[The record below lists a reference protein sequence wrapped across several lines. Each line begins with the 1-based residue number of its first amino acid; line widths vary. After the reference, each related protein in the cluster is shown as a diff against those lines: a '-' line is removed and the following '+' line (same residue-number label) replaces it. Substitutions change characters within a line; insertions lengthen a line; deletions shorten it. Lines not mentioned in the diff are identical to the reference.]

1 MVQGQAGN
9 RPRQVELGVVQRDRV
24 QIRAGLDK
32 GQTVFCRRA
41 QEPPA
46 ARSEADADRRVV
58 ALAVITGNILG
69 EAFASLSRRRLQ
81 AALSSFGIA
90 TGIAA
95 VVLLVSIVSGI
106 HRYALEQIGAVG
118 GNVIQVTAQQQRS
131 TRDPQGFPLT
141 LRVEDMDAV
150 LAAVDHFDLGM
161 AENSTFGIVR
171 TPRRASQ
178 GVQVRGI
185 TDRGFEHAQPPGR
198 ARPNVPRARVRAG
211 ARVAVLGAALAA
223 DLFVQESPVGQT
235 IFIGDW
241 PFQVVGVLEWVGDPV
256 AMDAAGPDGSLFI
269 PFRACAAAFR
279 GNEQA
284 QMRPPAVDVASMPRR
299 RRSPRRAPRSSRWRK
314 RRGETSGEYQVMN
327 TIERVRELTLVLTG
341 LKIAVGLVGS
351 IGLFVGAVGV
361 ANVLLVSVRERRAEI
376 GVRRAVGATA
386 RGDLRGVPHRGDRDD
401 ALGRH
406 GRHRR
411 GLGADEGRA
420 PLFPGARRRPAAHLA
435 GHRR

>member
-1 MVQGQAGN
+1 M
-9 RPRQVELGVVQRDRV
+9 
-24 QIRAGLDK
+24 
-32 GQTVFCRRA
+32 TYRR
-41 QEPPA
+41 
-46 ARSEADADRRVV
+46 RSTLVG
-58 ALAVITGNILG
+58 LAVLTGNILG
-69 EAFASLSRRRLQ
+69 EAFASLKHRRLQ

-106 HRYALEQIGAVG
+106 HRYALEQLGAVG
-118 GNVIQVTAQQQRS
+118 GNEIQVTAQQQRS

-141 LRVEDMDAV
+141 LRTEDMDAV

-185 TDRGFEHAQPPGR
+185 TDSGFDMLK
-198 ARPNVPRARVRAG
+198 VRAARGRTFLEREYVEG

-256 AMDAAGPDGSLFI
+256 AMDPAGADGSLVI

-284 QMRPPAVDVASMPRR
+284 QMLRLRLTSVDAAAAAVAETRAVLEPRR
-299 RRSPRRAPRSSRWRK
+299 RL
-314 RRGETSGEYQVMN
+314 RGETSGEYQVMN
-327 TIERVRELTLVLTG
+327 AIERVKELTLVLTG

-376 GVRRAVGATA
+376 GVRRAVGAT
-386 RGDLRGVPHRGDRDD
+386 RGAIFAAFLIEAIVMTLSGGMVGIAVAWALTKVALLFSQVP
-401 ALGRH
+401 A
-406 GRHRR
+406 
-411 GLGADEGRA
+411 
-420 PLFPGARRRPAAHLA
+420 GARPHISLVTAAMALSLLTLVGLVAGVWPAKRAAAVFPSEALRA
-435 GHRR
+435 D

>member
-1 MVQGQAGN
+1 MT
-9 RPRQVELGVVQRDRV
+9 E
-24 QIRAGLDK
+24 
-32 GQTVFCRRA
+32 RR
-41 QEPPA
+41 
-46 ARSEADADRRVV
+46 SRVV
-58 ALAVITGNILG
+58 ALRVITGNIVG
-69 EAFASLSRRRLQ
+69 EAFASLRGRRLQ

-106 HRYALEQIGAVG
+106 HRYALEQFGAVG
-118 GNVIQVTAQQQRS
+118 ANVIQVAAQQQRS

-141 LRVEDMDAV
+141 LRVDDMDAV
-150 LAAVDHFDLGM
+150 LASVHHFDLGM
-161 AENSTFGIVR
+161 AENNTFGIVR

-185 TDRGFEHAQPPGR
+185 TERGFDLLGHRAARGRTFLEREYAQ
-198 ARPNVPRARVRAG
+198 G

-235 IFIGDW
+235 IFIGEW

-256 AMDAAGPDGSLFI
+256 AMDARGPDGGLFI
-269 PFRACAAAFR
+269 PFKACAAAFR

-284 QMRPPAVDVASMPRR
+284 QVVRLRLTSLDAETAAVAET
-299 RRSPRRAPRSSRWRK
+299 RAALEPLGK
-314 RRGETSGEYQVMN
+314 RRGETSGEFQVN
-327 TIERVRELTLVLTG
+327 SSIEQARELSLVLNG

-376 GVRRAVGATA
+376 GVRRAVGATRTTIFA
-386 RGDLRGVPHRGDRDD
+386 AFLIE
-401 ALGRH
+401 ALVMTLSG
-406 GRHRR
+406 GII
-411 GLGADEGRA
+411 GIAVAWALTKVAL
-420 PLFPGARRRPAAHLA
+420 LFSQIPAGARPHISIVTALMALSLLTLVGLVAGVWPAKRAAAIFPAEALRA
-435 GHRR
+435 D

>member
-1 MVQGQAGN
+1 
-9 RPRQVELGVVQRDRV
+9 LIGVRLV
-24 QIRAGLDK
+24 
-32 GQTVFCRRA
+32 
-41 QEPPA
+41 
-46 ARSEADADRRVV
+46 VV
-58 ALAVITGNILG
+58 ATNIVG
-69 EAFASLSRRRLQ
+69 EAFASLRGRRLQ

-106 HRYALEQIGAVG
+106 HRYALEQLGAAG
-118 GNVIQVTAQQQRS
+118 GDVIQVMASQQRS

-161 AENSTFGIVR
+161 AENGTNGIVR

-185 TDRGFEHAQPPGR
+185 TDRGFELLALRADRGRTFLEREYAQGS
-198 ARPNVPRARVRAG
+198 
-211 ARVAVLGAALAA
+211 RVAVLGGALAA

-235 IFIGDW
+235 IVIGDW

-256 AMDAAGPDGSLFI
+256 AQDAAGPDGGLFV
-269 PFRACAAAFR
+269 PFKACAAAFR

-284 QMRPPAVDVASMPRR
+284 SIVRLRLTSVDAGTAAVAETRAALEPLRR
-299 RRSPRRAPRSSRWRK
+299 
-314 RRGETSGEYQVMN
+314 RRGETSGEYQVIN
-327 TIERVRELTLVLTG
+327 TIERVRELTLVLNG

-361 ANVLLVSVRERRAEI
+361 ANVLLVSVRERRQEI
-376 GVRRAVGATA
+376 GVRRAVGAP
-386 RGDLRGVPHRGDRDD
+386 RGAIFAAFLIE
-401 ALGRH
+401 ALVMTLSG
-406 GRHRR
+406 
-411 GLGADEGRA
+411 GAVGIA
-420 PLFPGARRRPAAHLA
+420 VAWALTKIALLFPQVPAGARPHISVVTALMALALLTLVGLVAGVWPAKRAAAVFPAEALRA
-435 GHRR
+435 D

>member
-1 MVQGQAGN
+1 M
-9 RPRQVELGVVQRDRV
+9 
-24 QIRAGLDK
+24 
-32 GQTVFCRRA
+32 TTRR
-41 QEPPA
+41 
-46 ARSEADADRRVV
+46 RSPVV
-58 ALAVITGNILG
+58 ALGVITGNIVG
-69 EAFASLSRRRLQ
+69 EAFASLRHRRLQ

-106 HRYALEQIGAVG
+106 HRYALTQLGAVG
-118 GNVIQVTAQQQRS
+118 ANVIQVTAQQQRS

-150 LAAVDHFDLGM
+150 LASVDHFDLGM
-161 AENSTFGIVR
+161 AENSAFGIVR

-185 TDRGFEHAQPPGR
+185 TDRGFEMLNLQAARGRTFLAQEY
-198 ARPNVPRARVRAG
+198 VQG
-211 ARVAVLGAALAA
+211 ARVVVLGAALAA

-235 IFIGDW
+235 IFIGEW

-256 AMDAAGPDGSLFI
+256 AQDPSGPDGGLLI
-269 PFRACAAAFR
+269 PFKACAAAFR

-284 QMRPPAVDVASMPRR
+284 QVFRLRLASVDTADAAVAETRAALEPRR
-299 RRSPRRAPRSSRWRK
+299 RL
-314 RRGETSGEYQVMN
+314 RGETSGEFQVIN
-327 TIERVRELTLVLTG
+327 TIERVKELTLVLTG

-376 GVRRAVGATA
+376 GTRRAVGATRRA
-386 RGDLRGVPHRGDRDD
+386 IFAAFLIEAIVMTLSGGMVGIAVAW
-401 ALGRH
+401 ALTKVA
-406 GRHRR
+406 
-411 GLGADEGRA
+411 L
-420 PLFPGARRRPAAHLA
+420 LFSQIPAGARPHISMTTALMALSLLTLVGLVAGVWPAKRAAAVFPAEALRA
-435 GHRR
+435 D